1 MRYVIVGAGAIGA
14 TIGGLLAESG
24 QEVLLI
30 ARGAHLD
37 ALRNTGLRLAMPER
51 ELHLPLPAFNLT
63 ELELAAGDVLILT
76 VKSQHSAEVLT
87 QLARLPIGSST
98 AGQDAHIF
106 CGQNGVSNEPAA
118 LRFFAH
124 VHGGSVNLPATH
136 LQPGQIDAEGS
147 PFSGVIQVGRYPN
160 GSDDVDVQVAAD
172 LNAANITA
180 TVRADVMP
188 WKRAKLLRNLGNALE
203 VLTGPAPD
211 QRDARREVRARLM
224 QEGRD
229 CFAAAGLAVI
239 DEVAYDTEI
248 GARAQPTVI
257 AGRTRPGGST
267 WQSVQRGQ
275 GSVET
280 DFLNGEIVRLGRVHG
295 VATPVNEAVQVRMW
309 AVMRG
314 IANGNGNAPID
325 PAHLLG

>member
-24 QEVLLI
+24 QEVVLV

-37 ALRNTGLRLAMPER
+37 ALRRTGLRLTMPER
-51 ELHLPLPAFNLT
+51 ELLLPLPAFDLA
-63 ELELAAGDVLILT
+63 ELELATGDVLVLT

-106 CGQNGVSNEPAA
+106 CAQNGVSNEPAA

-124 VHGGSVNLPATH
+124 VHGGSLNLPATH

-147 PFSGVIQVGRYPN
+147 PFSGILQVGRYPN
-160 GSDDVDVQVAAD
+160 GFDDVDVQVAAD
-172 LNAANITA
+172 LNAANIA
-180 TVRADVMP
+180 AAVRTDVMP

-203 VLTGPAPD
+203 VLTGPD
-211 QRDARREVRARLM
+211 QRDARRDVRARLI

-229 CFAAAGLAVI
+229 CFAAADLEVV
-239 DEVAYDTEI
+239 DEVTYDAEI
-248 GARAQPTVI
+248 GGRAQPTVI
-257 AGRTRPGGST
+257 AGRTRAGGST

-280 DFLNGEIVRLGRVHG
+280 DFLNGEIVRLGRIHA

-309 AVMRG
+309 ALLRG
-314 IANGNGNAPID
+314 ADNAPID
-325 PAHLLG
+325 PARLLG